1 MGVEIGPERVLIEE
15 CEFVDDELAIAR
27 DAKKARAKGDM
38 ITVAVKSINGEVQPT
53 KMRDIIVGTDKY
65 VKEMEKQ
72 LAEEPIKISGFAV
85 ERSFSEKYLG
95 VMISA
100 RRSRETVISNMKY
113 RVSECEEKLAK
124 IRRIPRRPEVSCV
137 PLYFVEH

>member
-1 MGVEIGPERVLIEE
+1 MKSASL
-15 CEFVDDELAIAR
+15 L
-27 DAKKARAKGDM
+27 
-38 ITVAVKSINGEVQPT
+38 SINGEVQPT
-53 KMRDIIVGTDKY
+53 KMRDMIVGTDKY

-113 RVSECEEKLAK
+113 RVSECEES
-124 IRRIPRRPEVSCV
+124 EVSCV

>member
-1 MGVEIGPERVLIEE
+1 M
-15 CEFVDDELAIAR
+15 DQSTAR
-27 DAKKARAKGDM
+27 FIRL
-38 ITVAVKSINGEVQPT
+38 
-53 KMRDIIVGTDKY
+53 VGTDKY

-95 VMISA
+95 VMIDA

-124 IRRIPRRPEVSCV
+124 IRTLGQINIRTNK
-137 PLYFVEH
+137 H

>member
-1 MGVEIGPERVLIEE
+1 MTNEKSLFSHVTDNGP
-15 CEFVDDELAIAR
+15 
-27 DAKKARAKGDM
+27 M
-38 ITVAVKSINGEVQPT
+38 NINGEVHPT
-53 KMRDIIVGTDKY
+53 VGTDKY

-113 RVSECEEKLAK
+113 RVSECEGKLAK

-137 PLYFVEH
+137 LCALIFCGTLEVICFTNIPTKSEPRV

>member
-1 MGVEIGPERVLIEE
+1 M
-15 CEFVDDELAIAR
+15 
-27 DAKKARAKGDM
+27 
-38 ITVAVKSINGEVQPT
+38 KSASLLSIKGEVHPT
-53 KMRDIIVGTDKY
+53 KMRYLMVGTDKY

-95 VMISA
+95 VMIDA

-113 RVSECEEKLAK
+113 RVSECEGKLAK

-137 PLYFVEH
+137 PLHFVEHQK